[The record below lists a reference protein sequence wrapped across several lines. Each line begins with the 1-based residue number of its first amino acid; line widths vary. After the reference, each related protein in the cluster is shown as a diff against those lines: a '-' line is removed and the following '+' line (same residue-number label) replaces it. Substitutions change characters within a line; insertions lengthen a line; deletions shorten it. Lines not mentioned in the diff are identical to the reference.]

1 LALFRGFGFV
11 RGWLCR
17 FSESACLCLAKV
29 LAKIK
34 VHSFS
39 AGILV
44 SVKFPRRGSQ
54 FCSAFLFGA
63 SPVFSKRFGQHKV
76 FGFWSKE
83 KMRVKSGQVG
93 GVVFSSKGSGQ
104 RAGYPTKR
112 APDVW
117 ESARFTSI
125 FLALGF
131 FLLPSIIHARPH
143 AGNANRWH
151 APCTT
156 KDLKT
161 LSLRD
166 IIGL

>member
-1 LALFRGFGFV
+1 LVVEFI
-11 RGWLCR
+11 
-17 FSESACLCLAKV
+17 ETCLCLAKV

-34 VHSFS
+34 VHPFS

-44 SVKFPRRGSQ
+44 SVKFLGCGSQ

-76 FGFWSKE
+76 FGLWSKE

-93 GVVFSSKGSGQ
+93 GVVFSSKGSGK

-125 FLALGF
+125 FLASGFSCSQTFSTLAHTRVTHTVGRLMIITRLGA
-131 FLLPSIIHARPH
+131 S
-143 AGNANRWH
+143 NENRI
-151 APCTT
+151 
-156 KDLKT
+156 LQ
-161 LSLRD
+161 SL
-166 IIGL
+166 

>member
-1 LALFRGFGFV
+1 
-11 RGWLCR
+11 
-17 FSESACLCLAKV
+17 LAKV

-39 AGILV
+39 ASILV
-44 SVKFPRRGSQ
+44 SVKFPCCGSQ
-54 FCSAFLFGA
+54 FCSAFLFSA

-76 FGFWSKE
+76 FGFWSKS
-83 KMRVKSGQVG
+83 KLRVKFSQVG
-93 GVVFSSKGSGQ
+93 GVVFSGKGSGQ

-131 FLLPSIIHARPH
+131 FYISSIVHARPH
-143 AGNANRWH
+143 AGNANRW
-151 APCTT
+151 AVPC
-156 KDLKT
+156 KT
-161 LSLRD
+161 
-166 IIGL
+166 